1 MITNII
7 KLDFIK
13 LNEEIHEF
21 ENSTGKKADLFMN
34 NETFNSMKKWCDEM
48 PLYNNSSFDISK
60 GRLGIYEGNDV
71 YINDWLRYGEVNI
84 ESLSN

>member
-1 MITNII
+1 MRTNII
-7 KLDFIK
+7 KFDFIK

-21 ENSTGKKADLFMN
+21 ENSTGKKADLIMSK
-34 NETFNSMKKWCDEM
+34 ETFDSMKSFNEL
-48 PLYNNSSFDISK
+48 PLYNDSSFDFSK

-71 YINDWLRYGEVNI
+71 YINDGLRYGEVNI